1 MSPKVAKIKSTRRV
15 EKLEPDHIVF
25 EPGEIGAVLELT
37 VKKKDGTIREH
48 RVMKSKSFVRQFLD
62 LLMMQAAMAN
72 EMSYHQIRDTSNTLR
87 AIAFSGLTFATNA
100 AANDDGFGIMVG
112 TGTTAPTIN
121 DYALETLINDGVGA
135 GELQYG
141 GVTYGLPTSSA
152 TESHFTITRDFSNA
166 SGGDIT
172 VQEIGLYVQAQYA
185 WICDYNDRV
194 TGATNPVFI
203 TIRDVVGGAG
213 ITIPNGETLT
223 VNYRLQATA

>member
-1 MSPKVAKIKSTRRV
+1 MGHRDVGLNSAQRVNKVK
-15 EKLEPDHIVF
+15 PDHIVL
-25 EPGEIGAVLELT
+25 EPGEMGAILELT
-37 VKKKDGTIREH
+37 VKKKDGTIRER
-48 RVMKSKSFVRQFLD
+48 RVQKAESFVRQFLD

-72 EMSYHQIRDTSNTLR
+72 EMSYHQIRDAGNILR
-87 AIAFSGLTFATNA
+87 AIAFSGLTFAADA
-100 AANDDGFGIMVG
+100 AANDDTYGVMVG
-112 TGTTAPTIN
+112 TGNTAPTID
-121 DYALETLINDGVGA
+121 DYALETKIDDGVGA

-172 VQEIGLYVQAQYA
+172 VEEIGIYVKAMAA
-185 WICDYNDRV
+185 WIVQSNDR
-194 TGATNPVFI
+194 TSGAPDLIFM
-203 TIRDVVGGAG
+203 TIRDVVGGG